1 MKPNREELERVHYN
15 GLTTADKGALLDAK
29 ANGAEWIARDENGM
43 ICGYATKPSKYNR
56 TGEWYTDDG
65 FELITKLLK
74 FIKWSDHEP
83 VNIDLALAQIAEME
97 SKQNNALS
105 EKAIEKGCM
114 TWNERINQM
123 TVEEKADVAVIMSR
137 RCSDALS
144 KKICPDMTCWQCFIE
159 YLNSPYTEGATK

>member
-1 MKPNREELERVHYN
+1 MYN
-15 GLTTADKGALLDAK
+15 GLTTADKDALLDAK
-29 ANGAEWIARDENGM
+29 QNGAEWIARDENGM

-97 SKQNNALS
+97 SGQNNSLS
-105 EKAIEKGCM
+105 EKAIEKGC
-114 TWNERINQM
+114 TFCCYTEYPDTKLYPRDKIEFFATRSKQIR
-123 TVEEKADVAVIMSR
+123 VDVFDEDELDDVSF
-137 RCSDALS
+137 
-144 KKICPDMTCWQCFIE
+144 CPNCGRN
-159 YLNSPYTEGATK
+159 LNSPYTEGATK

>member
-1 MKPNREELERVHYN
+1 MYN
-15 GLTTADKGALLDAK
+15 GLTTADKDALLDAK
-29 ANGAEWIARDENGM
+29 QNGAEWIARDENGM

-97 SKQNNALS
+97 GAEKPKQCEYCAKLS
-105 EKAIEKGCM
+105 RYAGWGYAEWFEQTA
-114 TWNERINQM
+114 
-123 TVEEKADVAVIMSR
+123 VDDVYEISV
-137 RCSDALS
+137 DV
-144 KKICPDMTCWQCFIE
+144 KFCPNCGNPI
-159 YLNSPYTEGATK
+159 NSPYTEGATK